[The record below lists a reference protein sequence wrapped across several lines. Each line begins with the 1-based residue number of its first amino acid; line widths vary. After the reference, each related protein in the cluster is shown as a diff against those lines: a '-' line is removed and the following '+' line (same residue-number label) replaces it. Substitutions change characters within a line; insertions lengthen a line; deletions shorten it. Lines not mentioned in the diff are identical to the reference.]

1 MPLEYRECTVF
12 NACAYNLFTKK
23 KNKTKQKQKKKTVA
37 KWSSYIPHTWEM
49 W

>member
-1 MPLEYRECTVF
+1 MPLEYREYTVF
-12 NACAYNLFTKK
+12 NACAYNLFVKK
-23 KNKTKQKQKKKTVA
+23 KKKKKKKTVA